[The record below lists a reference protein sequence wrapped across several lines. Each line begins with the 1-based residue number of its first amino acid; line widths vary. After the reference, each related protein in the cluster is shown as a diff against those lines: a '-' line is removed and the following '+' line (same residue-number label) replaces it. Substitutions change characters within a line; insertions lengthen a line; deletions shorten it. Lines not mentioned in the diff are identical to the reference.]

1 MVLEAA
7 ALREKF
13 CSYFLTNSGELVLSL
28 QSLPYRVSSSIN
40 ASFSRA
46 NNCKRLIV
54 ETEKDKQQFMTGCD
68 GLSRCNVSKRK
79 FSFALEVDFVKSQFY
94 LK

>member
-1 MVLEAA
+1 MHFQEYIQGIKRPKVLIECNSLPWNQKVVLEAA

-54 ETEKDKQQFMTGCD
+54 ETEKDKQQ
-68 GLSRCNVSKRK
+68 
-79 FSFALEVDFVKSQFY
+79 
-94 LK
+94 